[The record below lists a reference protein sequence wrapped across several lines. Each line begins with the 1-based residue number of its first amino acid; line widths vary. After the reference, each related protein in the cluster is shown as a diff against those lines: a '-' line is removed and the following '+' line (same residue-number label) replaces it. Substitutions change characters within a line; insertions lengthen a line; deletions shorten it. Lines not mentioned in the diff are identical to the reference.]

1 MTIKEKAELIGGLL
15 VIIGG
20 IIVTAK
26 TNFSEL
32 RFWRKD
38 LKKTDAKINEETI
51 TSEDNSLEI
60 LSKRVS
66 LLTNT
71 VIELQNNQLKYN
83 KEAYTLNIR
92 IEELEQER
100 KTHKKAFLQIIEN
113 CENLC
118 DDEETKEC
126 KSVIEKVLIQLKI
139 NLNDICE

>member
-1 MTIKEKAELIGGLL
+1 M
-15 VIIGG
+15 
-20 IIVTAK
+20 
-26 TNFSEL
+26 
-32 RFWRKD
+32 
-38 LKKTDAKINEETI
+38 
-51 TSEDNSLEI
+51 
-60 LSKRVS
+60 
-66 LLTNT
+66 
-71 VIELQNNQLKYN
+71 QNNQLKYN